1 MECAG
6 NELLFCM
13 AMVVLLGGMNM
24 VRAEDPTQYY
34 DWRVAYKWLSP
45 LGTAPPQRV
54 ITIND
59 QFPGPTLSTITNHVV
74 SINVYNLLDEPL
86 LFTWNGIQ
94 MRKNAWQ
101 DGTQGTNCPIM
112 PGYNWTYVI
121 QFKDQIGS
129 FFYYPSLNFQ
139 RAAGGFGGITIANR
153 EIILVPFPQ
162 PVGDFTILIGDWYNT
177 DYKVLKDTLDTGYIL
192 SNPNGVLINGQK
204 PMDATFW
211 VQQGA
216 TYRFRISNVGGATS
230 LNFRIANHPMQVV
243 EVEGTYTNQDYF
255 DSLDI
260 HVGQSY
266 SVLVT
271 MNQVLGDY
279 FIFASPRFAENIPD
293 GIAILRYLNSGNSNL
308 NPIYPIS
315 APPTWDFSF
324 SLIQA
329 KKIRMNLTTGA
340 ARPNPQG
347 AYKYK
352 DIPIKRTVILANSGL
367 MVEGKQRYAVGGNSF
382 IYPNTPLLL
391 ADYLQIP
398 GVFKIVPFH
407 KHPPSMAFGSPL
419 IMSTF
424 VGNSGLK
431 ENFTEIIFQNTEE
444 TLQTWH
450 LDGYSF
456 FVVGMEPGSWTKH
469 SRRSYNMNDAIS
481 RSTVEVFPF
490 SWTSILVQLDNKGMW
505 RLSSQNLQRQY
516 LGQELYIRVW
526 APPQGP
532 MGDYNQKPIP
542 SNVILCGK
550 AKGYAKNISSVNF

>member
-1 MECAG
+1 MECAQG
-6 NELLFCM
+6 LRACMLSFCLLLLLLVEDM
-13 AMVVLLGGMNM
+13 A
-24 VRAEDPTQYY
+24 RAEDPTEYY
-34 DWRVAYKWLSP
+34 DWRVTYKWLSP
-45 LGTAPPQRV
+45 LGAAPAQRV
-54 ITIND
+54 IAIND
-59 QFPGPTLSTITNHVV
+59 QFPGPTLSSVTNHVV
-74 SINVYNLLDEPL
+74 SVNVYNQLDEPL

-94 MRKNAWQ
+94 MRKNSWQ

-112 PGYNWTYVI
+112 PGQNWTYVI

-139 RAAGGFGGITIANR
+139 KAAGGFGGIAIANR
-153 EIILVPFPQ
+153 EIILVPFTQ
-162 PVGDFTILIGDWYNT
+162 PDGDFTILIGDWYNT
-177 DYKVLKDTLDTGYIL
+177 DHKVLKDTLDQGYIL

-204 PMDATFW
+204 PMDANFW
-211 VQQGA
+211 VKPGG
-216 TYRFRISNVGGATS
+216 TYRFRISNVGLSTS
-230 LNFRIANHPMQVV
+230 LNFRFASHSMRVV
-243 EVEGTYTNQDYF
+243 EVEGTYSNQDYF

-271 MNQVLGDY
+271 MNQVPGDY
-279 FIFASPRFAENIPD
+279 YIMASPRFAENIPD
-293 GIAILRYLNSGNSNL
+293 GVAILKYINSGNSNG
-308 NPIYPIS
+308 NPIYPIP
-315 APPTWDFSF
+315 APYTWDFGF
-324 SLIQA
+324 SIRQA
-329 KKIRMNLTTGA
+329 KSIRMNLTTGA

-352 DIPIKRTVILANSGL
+352 EIPIKKTVILANSGL
-367 MVEGKQRYAVGGNSF
+367 QVQGKQRYAVGGNSF
-382 IYPNTPLLL
+382 IYPSTPLLL
-391 ADYLQIP
+391 ADYFQIP
-398 GVFKIVPFH
+398 GVFKVVPFS
-407 KHPPSMAFGSPL
+407 KHPPSMAYGTPL

-431 ENFTEIIFQNTEE
+431 ENFTEIIFLNTEE
-444 TLQTWH
+444 TLQSWH

-456 FVVGMEPGSWTKH
+456 FVVGMEQGTWTKH
-469 SRRSYNMNDAIS
+469 SRKTYNMQDAIS

-490 SWTSILVQLDNKGMW
+490 SWTAILVQLDNKGMW

-532 MGDYNQKPIP
+532 TVDYNQKPIP

-550 AKGYAKNISSVNF
+550 AESYASNT